1 MSDCHSWIFA
11 PSGGV
16 LVASY
21 QGMSFFIPFF
31 FFGAALLSEELLL
44 ELCEELEELLPCAL
58 GGVCGAT
65 AAGGFAGSVVGAGP
79 LASGGGWFGFGV
91 AGVTVL
97 LPTGASPVEPGA
109 VLAGVS
115 ELELEF
121 GGGLEVEVVFPLFPA
136 GTVSTTAMFAGPW
149 PPVDMLPGVNV
160 SPSPSPSGVR
170 LGAPVRAAVETSGPF
185 RSAPRGL
192 LIRLPRCRGKF
203 CSFCIRANAVGSGW
217 GTGAPNLVNLSFASA
232 ARGESG

>member
-1 MSDCHSWIFA
+1 
-11 PSGGV
+11 
-16 LVASY
+16 
-21 QGMSFFIPFF
+21 MSFFIPFF

-65 AAGGFAGSVVGAGP
+65 AAGGFAGSVVGAGR

-97 LPTGASPVEPGA
+97 LPTGASPVDEGA
-109 VLAGVS
+109 VFAGVS
-115 ELELEF
+115 EPDVEL
-121 GGGLEVEVVFPLFPA
+121 GAGLEVEDALPFVPGV
-136 GTVSTTAMFAGPW
+136 TVSTTAVVDGPFPDGE
-149 PPVDMLPGVNV
+149 PPPADMLPGVNV

-185 RSAPRGL
+185 RSAPSGL